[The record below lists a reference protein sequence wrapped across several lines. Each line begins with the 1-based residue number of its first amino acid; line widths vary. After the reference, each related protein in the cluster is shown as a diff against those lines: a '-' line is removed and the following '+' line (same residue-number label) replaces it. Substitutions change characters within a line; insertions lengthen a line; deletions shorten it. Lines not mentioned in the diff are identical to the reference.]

1 MTKHLWLC
9 APNSA
14 SWAALYTPVDL
25 PPVLVELDAHRRL
38 RGPYTAAGTLVR
50 RIVPD
55 IRASASE
62 LATRYDIE
70 ILTAAPELRAAMTCS
85 RETLTSLADPK
96 SRTRYYPYERIKRIA
111 HGLTELVTA
120 YVHGLGEPRT
130 LVIAHANEAD
140 RTDAE
145 WLAIMLRRVDP
156 ACLRLVVCTTTED
169 VAEPLG
175 AALQSYAIQLVGAP
189 WGEPSTLP
197 VDPAL
202 LHALAAQYVTTD
214 CTRAEPLWQAAYAA
228 VPAVQRALLH
238 DARAAELEAC
248 GEFSLRLGA
257 ICYHREHGT
266 DPTGAGVAALGVALG
281 HCVMEGF
288 YDAVLELGHRCLA
301 LADWTTHHD
310 ECWLATVKMAI
321 ALSTQGRADE
331 ALALYDAA
339 CAASIAPS
347 VHMQSA
353 YGRAMLYTRY
363 FEESRRDHT
372 KAKMWI
378 NMAIALAA
386 MAPEEKRRAYNLTF
400 NENGLALIAMH
411 LGDPAEALRLVT
423 AGITRF
429 EAELAPG
436 EYTLHQ
442 SVLRYNRAQLVARM
456 GTPEEGVA
464 AYTAVIESDPNH
476 NEYYFERAPLLRRLG
491 RYDEALA
498 DYDAAIR
505 SSPPYYEPYYNR
517 GDLRAALGDVEGALA
532 DFDYV
537 LELDPDFLDAY
548 VNRAALRY
556 EQGDATG
563 AAADVAEGLA
573 RDPQQPHLLCLRGL
587 LALDEARHDEARAA
601 FQAALH
607 ADQTMAGAWANLG
620 VLAFEQGDA
629 EEAVHCFDHA
639 LALNDDPAVRANRA
653 HALECLGH
661 TEAAADGAVVQAGDD
676 GLAAGSAAA

>member
-9 APNSA
+9 APRAA
-14 SWAALYTPVDL
+14 SWAALYTSVDL
-25 PPVLVELDAHRRL
+25 PPVLADLDAHRRL

-55 IRASASE
+55 ICVSASE
-62 LATRYDIE
+62 LVTKHDIE
-70 ILTAAPELRAAMTCS
+70 ILTAAPELRAVIAGS

-96 SRTRYYPYERIKRIA
+96 SRTRYYPYERTKRIA
-111 HGLTELVTA
+111 HGLTELITA

-130 LVIAHANEAD
+130 LVITHTNEAD
-140 RTDAE
+140 HTDAE

-156 ACLRLVVCTTTED
+156 AYLRLVVCTTTED
-169 VAEPLG
+169 IAEPLG
-175 AALQSYAIQLVGAP
+175 AALQRYAIQIVGAP
-189 WGEPSTLP
+189 CDVPPPLP
-197 VDPAL
+197 VDPEL
-202 LHALAAQYVTTD
+202 VHALAAQYIATD

-228 VPAVQRALLH
+228 VPAEQRAQLH
-238 DARAAELEAC
+238 DARADALEAC

-266 DPTGAGVAALGVALG
+266 DPTGAGVAALGVALS

-288 YDAVLELGHRCLA
+288 YNAVLELGHRCLA
-301 LADWTTHHD
+301 LADWTTQHD
-310 ECWLATVKMAI
+310 ECWLATVKMTI

-339 CAASIAPS
+339 CAASTAQG

-363 FEESRRDHT
+363 FEASRRDLAR
-372 KAKMWI
+372 AKMWI
-378 NMAIALAA
+378 NTAIAFAA
-386 MAPEEKRRAYNLTF
+386 MAPEEKRRAYHLTF

-429 EAELAPG
+429 EAELPPG
-436 EYTLHQ
+436 EYTLHE

-456 GTPEEGVA
+456 GTPEEAVA
-464 AYTAVIESDPNH
+464 AYTAVIESDPHH
-476 NEYYFERAPLLRRLG
+476 NEYYFERAVLLRQLG

-498 DYDAAIR
+498 DYDATIR
-505 SSPPYYEPYYNR
+505 NSPPYYEPYYNR
-517 GDLRAALGDVEGALA
+517 GDLRAALGDVAGALA
-532 DFDYV
+532 DYDYV
-537 LELDPDFLDAY
+537 LELDPDVLDAY

-587 LALDEARHDEARAA
+587 LALDEGHPDEARLA

-607 ADQTMAGAWANLG
+607 ADPTMAGAWANLG

-629 EEAVHCFDHA
+629 EEAVQCFDHA
-639 LALNDDPAVRANRA
+639 LALQDDPAVRANRA
-653 HALECLGH
+653 QALACLEH
-661 TEAAADGAVVQAGDD
+661 TTADGAVAGR
-676 GLAAGSAAA
+676 